1 MQFRNRKVLSYKF
14 EIIMEEKVLEVFK
27 YVFED
32 DYAYVYTN
40 VGISRPMSE
49 EKFDIYN
56 DIVSKYDDID
66 NGNVLA
72 YKTVDKFKDSFITI
86 DNHTEFKEYIFVFKK
101 NSNGNYYFV
110 NVKKS

>member
-1 MQFRNRKVLSYKF
+1 MKYIAASLSVSNSLYCFLAISNIELYKN
-14 EIIMEEKVLEVFK
+14 K
-27 YVFED
+27 YVFEG

-86 DNHTEFKEYIFVFKK
+86 DNHTEFK
-101 NSNGNYYFV
+101 
-110 NVKKS
+110 